1 MPGDDVGVVLHLSN
15 QHLIASLHLRLAER
29 GGYQIDGFCSATRKD
44 NLLYLTGIDKAA
56 HLLTGGFV
64 QVGSLLTEVVYAA
77 MHVGVD
83 VEVLVAHSIEHAQR
97 LLCGGSIVQIYQW
110 LTVYLTTQYWEIF
123 SYFLYVKHVF
133 FLKCATKVRK
143 NMHYALFIM
152 NYFVSLHADKTFKHI
167 LRMKQFVLT
176 LMMATAVC
184 TTAFAQNKV
193 KNVYASSPKLNMEML
208 QNTDQT
214 VQLNRYFFAGYN
226 TLCLPMT
233 VAADQLGD
241 VTIERFHGM
250 QQEGDVL
257 KLYFVECTNEGIQA
271 GVPYLVNSPK
281 SQYLRIKNTDAIMF
295 DSEVQPVRM
304 SDNNGNVVTFGSAW
318 ETVEKAGRYG
328 IPAQQNV
335 TPLEAVLIKTTP
347 EQKFLPTRC
356 GFTWDQ
362 QSASAKELRI
372 IHISQSEATNINN
385 VRFQNISEDAYDL
398 NGRKVNN
405 STKGLRIQNG
415 KKTIVK

>member
-1 MPGDDVGVVLHLSN
+1 M
-15 QHLIASLHLRLAER
+15 R
-29 GGYQIDGFCSATRKD
+29 D
-44 NLLYLTGIDKAA
+44 N
-56 HLLTGGFV
+56 
-64 QVGSLLTEVVYAA
+64 
-77 MHVGVD
+77 
-83 VEVLVAHSIEHAQR
+83 
-97 LLCGGSIVQIYQW
+97 
-110 LTVYLTTQYWEIF
+110 
-123 SYFLYVKHVF
+123 
-133 FLKCATKVRK
+133 
-143 NMHYALFIM
+143 
-152 NYFVSLHADKTFKHI
+152 
-167 LRMKQFVLT
+167 T
-176 LMMATAVC
+176 LMVATAVC

-193 KNVYASSPKLNMEML
+193 KNVYASSPKLNMEVL

-257 KLYFVECTNEGIQA
+257 KLYFVECTNEG
-271 GVPYLVNSPK
+271 
-281 SQYLRIKNTDAIMF
+281 KNTDAIMF
-295 DSEVQPVRM
+295 DNEVQPVRM